1 MSKKNAVANTLKV
14 SSFLPGFAVALAL
27 SSIPSFAQ
35 NAEQSGKPLP
45 TGVILLS
52 RSVPPTGLQEALPA
66 PIPSSASAT
75 HPLLASPDGKKIKI
89 DLSKPITLQ
98 QAVSIALST
107 NRSIALAQ
115 EALLSAQ
122 GRTQEAKAGF
132 NPTLGATFNY
142 TRLDEG
148 STGNIGGASVT
159 FVDPNQLTLGA
170 NFSLPV
176 DITGLLKAA
185 KDQANFQEAVAR
197 LDINRARNQAVLDT
211 KSAFYDILRA
221 KALVVVATETLQ
233 NSLDRLDD
241 SQKRYKAG
249 VVAKFDVLR
258 AQTDVLNG
266 QQGLIQARNQVSQT
280 AALLNN
286 TLGIE
291 INFPL
296 EISDL
301 GAVETPPDTQNLPT
315 DENANPTDIRKID
328 LQYDNLNLGKEYE
341 ALTQEALKTR
351 PEILE
356 GDASILAAKKGVVLA
371 KRTSLP
377 SLNVTAGYSYT
388 PLAAGLAPKTSQAQI
403 GLSINFPL
411 FDGGVSYA
419 RNTQARAA
427 VATAETNRR
436 QSVDMVS
443 LDVRSAY
450 LSLVQARDRV
460 AVSNQA
466 LVQAQEAFRLARVR
480 YNAGVS
486 AQAGI
491 SPLLEVSDA
500 QNALTVAENN
510 RVNALYDYNNNR
522 AKLDKAAGR
531 YSYIPS
537 GEGYPKPPRIK

>member
-1 MSKKNAVANTLKV
+1 MSIINPVFKARIFN
-14 SSFLPGFAVALAL
+14 SILPSLGAALAL

-45 TGVILLS
+45 TGVILLP
-52 RSVPPTGLQEALPA
+52 RSAPPTGLQEALPA
-66 PIPSSASAT
+66 PIPSSASAAR
-75 HPLLASPDGKKIKI
+75 PLLASPDGKKIKI
-89 DLSKPITLQ
+89 DLSKPISLQ

-122 GRTQEAKAGF
+122 GRTQEVKAGL
-132 NPTLGATFNY
+132 NPTFGATFNY

-148 STGNIGGASVT
+148 STGNFGGATVT

-176 DITGLLKAA
+176 DIMGLLKAA
-185 KDQANFQEAVAR
+185 KDQANFQEAAAR
-197 LDINRARNQAVLDT
+197 LDINRARNQAVLDA
-211 KSAFYDILRA
+211 KSAFYDVLRA
-221 KALVVVATETLQ
+221 KALVAVATETLQ

-241 SQKRYKAG
+241 SQKRYRAG

-280 AALLNN
+280 VALLNN
-286 TLGIE
+286 SLGIE

-296 EISDL
+296 EISDS
-301 GAVETPPDTQNLPT
+301 GAVEAPP

-388 PLAAGLAPKTSQAQI
+388 PLAAGLAPKTTQAQI
-403 GLSINFPL
+403 GVNINFPL
-411 FDGGVSYA
+411 FDGGVSHA
-419 RNTQARAA
+419 KNTQARAA